1 MLRSRKERENQS
13 GHYRD
18 HGIVHKSRKEK
29 AKSQLSNENKNYFYL
44 AKPSSSQHTWQSFVF
59 LDVYEHTVELRPRIH
74 EDGKEGD
81 HCWNF
86 IFIFL
91 GNDNNN
97 IIKLVFLGKY
107 AL

>member
-1 MLRSRKERENQS
+1 MKIRTISILQN
-13 GHYRD
+13 
-18 HGIVHKSRKEK
+18 
-29 AKSQLSNENKNYFYL
+29 L
-44 AKPSSSQHTWQSFVF
+44 ARVNTRGKVLVF
-59 LDVYEHTVELRPRIH
+59 LDVYEHIVELLRIQ

-81 HCWNF
+81 HCWTI

-97 IIKLVFLGKY
+97 IIKLILLGKY

>member
-1 MLRSRKERENQS
+1 MKIRTISILQNLTRVNTRGKVLFFS
-13 GHYRD
+13 
-18 HGIVHKSRKEK
+18 
-29 AKSQLSNENKNYFYL
+29 
-44 AKPSSSQHTWQSFVF
+44 
-59 LDVYEHTVELRPRIH
+59 DVYEHIVELRPRIQ
-74 EDGKEGD
+74 EDGEEGD

-97 IIKLVFLGKY
+97 IIKLILLGKY